1 MMTAQWVEL
10 MAVGQQVGLEDL
22 HLQPKRDPHV
32 GQPVLQRII
41 GQRQDLSLEGNVGRA
56 VPVAQLMNHLAHLDG
71 VFS

>member
-1 MMTAQWVEL
+1 

-41 GQRQDLSLEGNVGRA
+41 GQRQDLPLGETWAGRC
-56 VPVAQLMNHLAHLDG
+56 QLP
-71 VFS
+71 S